1 MIVHSHPQRD
11 SEISGSARDSRAAF
25 GDSPNASPVTLEV
38 LSYAE
43 ISSGSPELARKSRVF
58 PRH

>member
-11 SEISGSARDSRAAF
+11 SEISGSARDLRAAF
-25 GDSPNASPVTLEV
+25 GDSANTSPVTLEV

-43 ISSGSPELARKSRVF
+43 ISGESPEMARKSRVF
-58 PRH
+58 PRN

>member
-11 SEISGSARDSRAAF
+11 SEISGRAVF
-25 GDSPNASPVTLEV
+25 GDSPNTSPVTLEV

-43 ISSGSPELARKSRVF
+43 ISGESPEMARKSRLF
-58 PRH
+58 PRN